1 MGFFYGKVLTC
12 QSKNDLVITIK
23 GTTLTNELLRQFGC
37 DASTATSSAFVQQR
51 KKILPLALE
60 KLFLDFVS
68 QTSQNDT
75 YKGYRLLAVDV
86 HRKNL
91 LFLH

>member
-1 MGFFYGKVLTC
+1 VCHSPSG
-12 QSKNDLVITIK
+12 IK
-23 GTTLTNELLRQFGC
+23 TVPPPAAAH
-37 DASTATSSAFVQQR
+37 ASTATSSAFVQQR

-75 YKGYRLLAVDV
+75 YKGYRLLAVDGGPMP
-86 HRKNL
+86 RKNTN
-91 LFLH
+91 

>member
-1 MGFFYGKVLTC
+1 MGKVLTC

-23 GTTLTNELLRQFGC
+23 GTTLTNELLRPSSGC

-60 KLFLDFVS
+60 KPFLDFVS

-86 HRKNL
+86 HRKISL
-91 LFLH
+91 